1 MSASLY
7 LYCEEK
13 LSLLKEHLNEY
24 SFFDIAYF
32 LDECETID
40 AVKMIDES
48 DYSKLVIDISDLI
61 QDGIYYKIFTS
72 RYIRALGNLNEVVFC
87 MRSSLVSIFET
98 RFPYLFS
105 EFDIDSTF
113 GEKEISAELEPKP
126 IIIKRF
132 DLFKYK
138 QISNLDEQTKKTI
151 VSLADIINEW
161 DTVSVKYNIEE
172 IEKTITESEIKYIDI
187 TSVIKTLKLRND
199 LILQFEILLHRIGR
213 KCNVNFSV
221 EESYLQTLIE
231 IFPFIFESAIELE
244 ASKKPEEKDTDDT
257 AEIDVNFLETQIES
271 ICEKLKGHDDFK
283 VDFRNNILKHCFL
296 NQMDERKIFSIMLCG
311 DSGIG
316 KTEFAKITSEVL
328 FPNEPLIKINF
339 GNYSTEG
346 VLNSLIGS
354 PLGYIGSEEGGE
366 LINKINT
373 SSAKL
378 ILIDEFERAT
388 PSVYNFFYELL
399 EDGIFT
405 DRHGNPHDL
414 NGYIIVF
421 TSNMS
426 QKQYQKHIPDSLKS
440 RFDMVYYFVD
450 IPLDEKKKYIDAT
463 ATKLIDKLNTNF
475 DVKISTDTL
484 DGELHQLLSLHN
496 LRDIKRKIEDIV
508 FVEFFEQYKTHNL
521 SDII

>member
-24 SFFDIAYF
+24 SFFDIAHF
-32 LDECETID
+32 LDECETVD
-40 AVKMIDES
+40 AVKMIEES

-61 QDGIYYKIFTS
+61 QDGNYYRIFTS

-105 EFDIDSTF
+105 EFDVDSTF
-113 GEKEISAELEPKP
+113 KEKEISAQSEPEP
-126 IIIKRF
+126 ITIKRF
-132 DLFKYK
+132 SLFKYK
-138 QISNLDEQTKKTI
+138 QISNLDEQIKKTI

-161 DTVSVKYNIEE
+161 DTLSVKYNIEE
-172 IEKTITESEIKYIDI
+172 IEKTITESEVKYIDI

-221 EESYLQTLIE
+221 EEPHLQALNE
-231 IFPFIFESAIELE
+231 IFPFIFEPAIELE
-244 ASKKPEEKDTDDT
+244 ENKKQKEKDPDDA
-257 AEIDVNFLETQIES
+257 AEIDVNILETQIES
-271 ICEKLKGHDDFK
+271 ICEKLKGHNDFK

-296 NQMDERKIFSIMLCG
+296 NQMNERKIFSIMLCG

-316 KTEFAKITSEVL
+316 KTEFAKITSEIL

-373 SSAKL
+373 SGAKL
-378 ILIDEFERAT
+378 ILIDEFEKAT

-463 ATKLIDKLNTNF
+463 ATKLIDKLNTTF
-475 DVKISTDTL
+475 DVKISKNTL
-484 DGELHQLLSLHN
+484 DGQLYQLLSLHN

-508 FVEFFEQYKTHNL
+508 FAEFFDQYKTHNT
-521 SDII
+521 SDPI

>member
-475 DVKISTDTL
+475 DVKISKDTL

>member
-1 MSASLY
+1 MGVALY

-13 LSLLKEHLNEY
+13 FSLFKEHLSEY
-24 SFFDIAYF
+24 SFFDIAHF
-32 LDECETID
+32 LDECETVD
-40 AVKMIDES
+40 DVKNLNES

-61 QDGIYYKIFTS
+61 QDGNYYRIFTS
-72 RYIRALGNLNEVVFC
+72 RYIRALGNLNEVAFC
-87 MRSSLVSIFET
+87 IRSPLVSIFEAK
-98 RFPYLFS
+98 FPHLFS
-105 EFDIDSTF
+105 EFDIDRTF
-113 GEKEISAELEPKP
+113 EEKEISAKLEPEP
-126 IIIKRF
+126 ITLKRF
-132 DLFKYK
+132 NLFKYK
-138 QISNLDEQTKKTI
+138 KISNLDEQTKKII
-151 VSLADIINEW
+151 VSLADIISEW
-161 DTVSVKYNIEE
+161 DTLSVKYNIEE
-172 IEKTITESEIKYIDI
+172 IEKNITEGKIKYIDM

-213 KCNVNFSV
+213 KCNVKFSV
-221 EESYLQTLIE
+221 EESQLQALEE

-244 ASKKPEEKDTDDT
+244 GSKKQEEKNPGNT
-257 AEIDVNFLETQIES
+257 AKIDVNILETQIKD
-271 ICEKLKGHDDFK
+271 ICEKLKGHNDFK
-283 VDFRNNILKHCFL
+283 VDLRNNILKHCFL
-296 NQMDERKIFSIMLCG
+296 NQMNERKIFSIMLCG

-316 KTEFAKITSEVL
+316 KTEFAKIASEVL

-373 SSAKL
+373 SGAKL
-378 ILIDEFERAT
+378 ILIDEFEKAT

-426 QKQYQKHIPDSLKS
+426 QKQYQKHIPDSLQS

-450 IPLDEKKKYIDAT
+450 IPLDEKKIYIDAT
-463 ATKLIDKLNTNF
+463 AEKLISKLNTNF
-475 DVKISTDTL
+475 DVKILKGTL
-484 DGELHQLLSLHN
+484 DSQLYQLLSLHN
-496 LRDIKRKIEDIV
+496 LRDIKRKIEDII
-508 FVEFFEQYKTHNL
+508 FAEFFEQYKTNNS
-521 SDII
+521 SDSI

>member
-24 SFFDIAYF
+24 SFFDIAHF
-32 LDECETID
+32 LDECETVD
-40 AVKMIDES
+40 AVKMIEES

-61 QDGIYYKIFTS
+61 QDGNYYRIFTS

-105 EFDIDSTF
+105 EFDVDSTF
-113 GEKEISAELEPKP
+113 KEKEISAKSEPKP
-126 IIIKRF
+126 ITIKRF
-132 DLFKYK
+132 SLFKYK
-138 QISNLDEQTKKTI
+138 QISNLDEQIKKTI

-161 DTVSVKYNIEE
+161 DTLSVKYNIEE
-172 IEKTITESEIKYIDI
+172 IEKTITESEVKYIDI

-221 EESYLQTLIE
+221 EEPHLQALNE
-231 IFPFIFESAIELE
+231 IFPFIFEPAIELE
-244 ASKKPEEKDTDDT
+244 ENKKQKEKDPDDA
-257 AEIDVNFLETQIES
+257 AEIDVNILETQIEA
-271 ICEKLKGHDDFK
+271 ICEKLKGHNDFK

-296 NQMDERKIFSIMLCG
+296 NQMNERKIFSIMLCG

-316 KTEFAKITSEVL
+316 KTEFAKITSEIL

-373 SSAKL
+373 SGAKL
-378 ILIDEFERAT
+378 ILIDEFEKAT

-463 ATKLIDKLNTNF
+463 ATKLIDKLNTTF
-475 DVKISTDTL
+475 DVKISKNTL
-484 DGELHQLLSLHN
+484 DVQLYQLLSLHN

-508 FVEFFEQYKTHNL
+508 FAEFFDQYKTHNT
-521 SDII
+521 SDPI

>member
-1 MSASLY
+1 MSVTLY

-13 LSLLKEHLNEY
+13 LSLLKEHLSEY
-24 SFFDIAYF
+24 SFWDIAHF
-32 LDECETID
+32 LDEYETVD
-40 AVKMIDES
+40 AIKILDEA
-48 DYSKLVIDISDLI
+48 DYSNLVIDISDLI
-61 QDGIYYKIFTS
+61 QDGNYYRVFTS
-72 RYIRALGNLNEVVFC
+72 RYIRALGNLNEVAFC
-87 MRSSLVSIFET
+87 MRTSLVSIFGT
-98 RFPYLFS
+98 KFPYLFA
-105 EFDIDSTF
+105 ELDIDNTF
-113 GEKEISAELEPKP
+113 SEKEASTELEPKL
-126 IIIKRF
+126 ITIKRF
-132 DLFKYK
+132 RLFKYK
-138 QISNLDEQTKKTI
+138 QVSNLDEQNKKSI

-161 DTVSVKYNIEE
+161 DTLSVKYNIEE
-172 IEKTITESEIKYIDI
+172 IEKTIIESEVKYIDI

-221 EESYLQTLIE
+221 EESQLQALNE
-231 IFPFIFESAIELE
+231 IFPFIFESAIEIE
-244 ASKKPEEKDTDDT
+244 GNNDQEEKDLDDA
-257 AEIDVNFLETQIES
+257 AEIDVNILETQIES
-271 ICEKLKGHDDFK
+271 ICEKLKGHNDFK

-296 NQMDERKIFSIMLCG
+296 NQMNERKIFSIMLCG

-373 SSAKL
+373 SGAKL
-378 ILIDEFERAT
+378 ILIDEFEKAT

-440 RFDMVYYFVD
+440 RFNMVYYFVD
-450 IPLDEKKKYIDAT
+450 IPLDEKRKYIDAT

-475 DVKISTDTL
+475 DVKISKDTL
-484 DGELHQLLSLHN
+484 DGQLYQLLSLHN
-496 LRDIKRKIEDIV
+496 LRDIKRKIDDIV
-508 FVEFFEQYKTHNL
+508 FAEFFDQYKAHNT
-521 SDII
+521 SDPI

>member
-13 LSLLKEHLNEY
+13 LSLLKEYLNEY
-24 SFFDIAYF
+24 SFWDIAHF
-32 LDECETID
+32 LDECETVD
-40 AVKMIDES
+40 AVKAIDES

-61 QDGIYYKIFTS
+61 QDGNYYRIFTS
-72 RYIRALGNLNEVVFC
+72 RYIRALGNISGVVFC
-87 MRSSLVSIFET
+87 MRSSLVPIFET

-105 EFDIDSTF
+105 EYDIDRTF
-113 GEKEISAELEPKP
+113 EEKEILVKAEPEP
-126 IIIKRF
+126 ITIKRF
-132 DLFKYK
+132 NLFKYK
-138 QISNLDEQTKKTI
+138 KISNLDERTKKTI

-161 DTVSVKYNIEE
+161 DTLSVKYNIEE
-172 IEKTITESEIKYIDI
+172 IGKTITESEIEYLDI

-213 KCNVNFSV
+213 KCNINFSV
-221 EESYLQTLIE
+221 EESQLQTIDE
-231 IFPFIFESAIELE
+231 IFPFIFESAIEFEERKKQGEKE
-244 ASKKPEEKDTDDT
+244 ADDT
-257 AEIDVNFLETQIES
+257 AEIDVNTLETQIEA
-271 ICEKLKGHDDFK
+271 ICEKLKGHNDFK
-283 VDFRNNILKHCFL
+283 IDFRNNILKHCFL
-296 NQMDERKIFSIMLCG
+296 NQMNERKILSIMLCG

-373 SSAKL
+373 SGAKL
-378 ILIDEFERAT
+378 ILIDEFEKAT
-388 PSVYNFFYELL
+388 PGVYNFFYELL

-463 ATKLIDKLNTNF
+463 AAKLIDKLNTNF
-475 DVKISTDTL
+475 DVKISKDSL
-484 DGELHQLLSLHN
+484 DAQLNQLLSLHN

-508 FVEFFEQYKTHNL
+508 FVEFFDQYKTHN
-521 SDII
+521 SNDAT

>member
-1 MSASLY
+1 MSVALY

-13 LSLLKEHLNEY
+13 LSLLKEHLSEY
-24 SFFDIAYF
+24 SFFDIAHF
-32 LDECETID
+32 LDEYETIED
-40 AVKMIDES
+40 VKNLDEA

-61 QDGIYYKIFTS
+61 QDGTYYRVFTS
-72 RYIRALGNLNEVVFC
+72 RYIRALGNLNEAAFC
-87 MRSSLVSIFET
+87 MRSSLALVFET

-105 EFDIDSTF
+105 EFDVDSTF
-113 GEKEISAELEPKP
+113 EEKEVSTKIEPEP
-126 IIIKRF
+126 ITIKRF
-132 DLFKYK
+132 SLFKYK
-138 QISNLDEQTKKTI
+138 KTSDWDEQTKKTI
-151 VSLADIINEW
+151 VTLADIINEC
-161 DTVSVKYNIEE
+161 DTLSIKYNIDE
-172 IEKTITESEIKYIDI
+172 IEKAITESEIKYIDI

-213 KCNVNFSV
+213 KFNVNFSI
-221 EESYLQTLIE
+221 EESQLKALAE
-231 IFPFIFESAIELE
+231 IFPFMFESALKIE
-244 ASKKPEEKDTDDT
+244 ASNKQKEKDTDDT
-257 AEIDVNFLETQIES
+257 AEIDVNILETQIEA
-271 ICEKLKGHDDFK
+271 ICGKLKGHNDFK

-296 NQMDERKIFSIMLCG
+296 NQLNERKIFSIMLCG

-366 LINKINT
+366 LINKINA
-373 SSAKL
+373 SGAKL
-378 ILIDEFERAT
+378 ILIDEFEKAI

-405 DRHGNPHDL
+405 DRHGKPHDL

-426 QKQYQKHIPDSLKS
+426 QTQYQKHIPDSLKS

-450 IPLDEKKKYIDAT
+450 IPLDEKKNYIDAT

-475 DVKISTDTL
+475 NVKISKDTL
-484 DGELHQLLSLHN
+484 DGQLYQLLSLHN
-496 LRDIKRKIEDIV
+496 LRNIKRKIEDIV
-508 FVEFFEQYKTHNL
+508 FAEFLNQYKIRNS
-521 SDII
+521 SDTI

>member
-172 IEKTITESEIKYIDI
+172 IEKTITESEIKYVDI

-231 IFPFIFESAIELE
+231 IFPFIFESAIVLE

-475 DVKISTDTL
+475 DVKISKDTL